1 MDPITLAVVSALGK
15 LSEQAVQDGYQAL
28 KAVIVKKFG
37 AEGKLP
43 RSVQELEQE
52 PNSKG
57 RKYTLEEQV
66 ASVGAHKDP
75 EVLNAAQTLLALLE
89 KSQGRPVHSTVIK
102 QQAGDNAF
110 QMGQVGRDFNYK
122 K

>member
-15 LSEQAVQDGYQAL
+15 MSEQAIHDGYQAL

-43 RSVQELEQE
+43 RSVQELEEE
-52 PNSKG
+52 PNSRG

-66 ASVGAHKDP
+66 AFASAHKDP
-75 EVLNAAQTLLALLE
+75 KVLNAAQTLLALIE
-89 KSQGRPVHSTVIK
+89 KSPGKPVHSTVIK

-110 QMGQVGRDFNYK
+110 QVGQVGRDFNNK